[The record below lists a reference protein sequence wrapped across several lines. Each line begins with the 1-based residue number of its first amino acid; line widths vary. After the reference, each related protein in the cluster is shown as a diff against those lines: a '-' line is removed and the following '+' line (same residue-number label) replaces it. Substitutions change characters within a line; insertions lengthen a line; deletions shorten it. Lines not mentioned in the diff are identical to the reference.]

1 MKDSIIIK
9 SKIKENIEKVRV
21 SIHLPEDVLATKV
34 LPSNLTHFPN
44 FLRFLITYFCRHPR
58 RILEKV
64 KEWEEEGINIVI
76 TNLLNETGLAKSL
89 ADPKESIKVWKG
101 IIGEIMATAYV
112 LGFTDYAV
120 PIFKLRFAPNRR
132 LAMHGD
138 DLIGF
143 QFTET
148 GEPAFLLIGE
158 AKNWKDPKEAL
169 KAANATLLKVK
180 NSSPT
185 LLNFV
190 IEELDAQNRHQ
201 EAKMVQRFLN
211 KYSYSYKNEYLAF
224 VIADNSKWSD
234 NFFLEVSSNPAIPL
248 EAAVSLIPN
257 KIQELLVLP
266 REEEDIYL
274 TFPIIID
281 VDDMEDAKKLLGNL
295 DFKSQYSKLASA
307 ALANELQVVGRESI
321 RYELNPE
328 KIEKAARLLTYTGIR
343 PSRDRQE
350 EKENLLY
357 EAAKIF
363 ERLSIWDLERGD
375 KSRAMS
381 SIMNSAITY
390 SIAGYS
396 ANAKVLVEKA
406 INRIQDIEIPFP
418 LSVLKI
424 TNLFLSSRLSELEDE
439 LANILFDRPKYNL
452 EESRT
457 EEDWFKTLGEALA
470 YIGDRLVALAFA
482 NFLHYIR
489 TGKDE
494 FVKAALN
501 FLDRATKAYSFIGEH
516 QSYHLAM
523 IFKAY
528 FDKIATDSP
537 QSILPTFL
545 NERLDENWKHYIR
558 NLRLGKFPMIILW
571 KSQKKALEEGLLGP
585 NSLVLSM
592 PTSSGKTRTVEFAI
606 YKALRDNPDSLCV
619 YVVPT
624 RALAAEV
631 EESLSSRLGR
641 MGIGVSVLYG
651 GYDFSPF
658 EEEIIAENQVI
669 VLTPEKLD
677 LISRQNEEFKTRIS
691 LIIIDEAQE
700 IASSSKRS
708 LRAEFILSR
717 IIYLAEKNNA
727 RTLCLSAVIPN
738 SEDFAKWISGSTENN
753 IKIDWRP
760 TKHRYGYFGWFRGT
774 GQVVYPP
781 LKDEFPTENF
791 FIPRLFNKDEL
802 QNEDRRKTEVAARL
816 SLYYSKVGTTL
827 VFTTT
832 KPLVEEIVNIL
843 IKLLEVNPPEISLD
857 RERVVKE
864 CEAILGENHRLIKAI
879 KLGFCYH
886 HSDLPRS
893 VRRIIEKGTRNG
905 VLSLIVS
912 TTTLTQG
919 VNLPIRNVIV
929 HSLYYGRE
937 VPLTQFWNAVGRAGR
952 AGYETE
958 GHIIFCFFQDLKR
971 VIDSNL
977 EKSESF
983 ISSGIRL
990 LIGSRL
996 PSAKTVEEYIEKWAL
1011 VSTPQFR
1018 HGGEDYKSWGNRKKN
1033 NAQAVGNEI
1042 LSILDS
1048 QLLAWALEE
1057 SVDEIDDEIIER
1069 WLGKMLFSVQTLDIP
1084 EKIKLFKSG
1093 LKNRFLAVKRLVPDE
1108 SERKLFNRTG
1118 LSISDNRIVNEL
1130 AKEVKTELASL
1141 ASVDQLPKG
1150 FWINIYEK
1158 MKEAHEF
1165 SDIRKINVNVL
1176 IEWVAGK
1183 TYKAIADNFYNGEI
1197 EKTVKD
1203 VEKITF
1209 LLPWGLNALIQH
1221 LKTLVDENNV
1231 PNIIKNL
1238 SSIVYHGVPSIGS
1251 VYAINLGVHNRE
1263 IAIKMAE
1270 IYSVSHESFSYK
1282 EFKQWLQELDYS
1294 FWEANFQDKDKG
1306 IIDDCY
1312 QRVITKTYAEGK
1324 SELALEFYLKQL
1336 EPIEGI
1342 KKDSL
1347 IVVKYNNEFWV
1358 CTFDYKKVG
1367 KLTGTNIERLQ
1378 EIDRQKKDLVIEE
1391 LNRESKTLTV
1401 GII

>member
-1 MKDSIIIK
+1 LKASNNIK
-9 SKIKENIEKVRV
+9 SKIRENIEKVQV
-21 SIHLPEDVLATKV
+21 SIPFPEHFLATKV
-34 LPSNLTHFPN
+34 LPLNFINFPS
-44 FLRFLITYFCRHPR
+44 FLKFLIAYFCRHPR
-58 RILEKV
+58 RILEEV
-64 KEWEEEGINIVI
+64 RGREEEGINII
-76 TNLLNETGLAKSL
+76 INSLLKETGLTEDL
-89 ADPKESIKVWKG
+89 ARSTESNKVWKG
-101 IIGEIMATAYV
+101 TIGEVMATAYV
-112 LGFTDYAV
+112 MGFTDYAM

-138 DLIGF
+138 DLLGF
-143 QFTET
+143 KFTER
-148 GEPAFLLIGE
+148 GEPTFLLIGE
-158 AKNWKDPKEAL
+158 AKNWKDSKEAL

-190 IEELDAQNRHQ
+190 IEELDTQNRHQ
-201 EAKMVQRFLN
+201 EAIMVQRFLDEYN
-211 KYSYSYKNEYLAF
+211 YLYKTEYLAF
-224 VIADNSKWSD
+224 VVADNDKWSD
-234 NFFLEVSSNPAIPL
+234 EFFLEVSSNPAIPL
-248 EAAVSLIPN
+248 EAAVLLIPN
-257 KIQELLVLP
+257 KIQEFLVLP
-266 REEEDIYL
+266 EEEKDTYL
-274 TFPIIID
+274 TLPIIDID
-281 VDDMEDAKKLLGNL
+281 EEKDSTRLLGNPE
-295 DFKSQYSKLASA
+295 FISQYNRLASA
-307 ALANELQVVGRESI
+307 ALASELQVEGRETIQYRLSPAK
-321 RYELNPE
+321 LE
-328 KIEKAARLLTYTGIR
+328 KTARFLAYTGIR
-343 PSRDRQE
+343 LSRDRQE
-350 EKENLLY
+350 EKGDLLY
-357 EAAKIF
+357 KAAKIF
-363 ERLSIWDLERGD
+363 ERLSIWDLERGA
-375 KSRAMS
+375 KSRAIS

-396 ANAKVLVEKA
+396 ANAKVLVEKV

-418 LSVLKI
+418 LSILKI
-424 TNLFLSSRLSELEDE
+424 ANLFLLSKLSELEDE
-439 LANILFDRPKYNL
+439 LANILFDCPKYNL
-452 EESRT
+452 EKSRT
-457 EEDWFKTLGEALA
+457 EEDWFKTLGGALA

-482 NFLHYIR
+482 NFLHYMR
-489 TGKDE
+489 TGKSE
-494 FVKAALN
+494 LVKDALN
-501 FLDRATKAYSFIGEH
+501 FLTRATKAYSFIGEH
-516 QSYHLAM
+516 QSYHLAV
-523 IFKAY
+523 ILRAY
-528 FDKIATDSP
+528 FDKIAEDSP
-537 QSILPTFL
+537 QHLLPTIL
-545 NERLDENWKHYIR
+545 NERLDENWRSYIR
-558 NLRLGKFPMIILW
+558 SLRLGKFPMITLW
-571 KSQKKALEEGLLGP
+571 KSQKKALEGGLLSP
-585 NSLVLSM
+585 NSLILSM

-606 YKALRDNPDSLCV
+606 YKALRDNSNGLCV

-641 MGIGVSVLYG
+641 TGIGVSVLYG

-658 EEEIIAENQVI
+658 EEEILAENQVI

-677 LISRQNEEFKTRIS
+677 LISRQNEEFKTKIS

-700 IASSSKRS
+700 IASPSIRG

-738 SEDFAKWISGSTENN
+738 SEDFAKWISGSSENK

-760 TKHRYGYFGWFRGT
+760 TKHRYGFFQWFRGT

-781 LKDEFPTENF
+781 LPDEFPTENF
-791 FIPRLFNKDEL
+791 FIPRLFKKDEL
-802 QNEDRRKTEVAARL
+802 QNEDRRETEVAARL
-816 SLYYSKVGTTL
+816 SLYYTKVGTTL

-832 KPLVEEIVNIL
+832 KPLVEEIVDIL
-843 IKLLEVNPPEISLD
+843 IKLLEINPPEISLD

-864 CEAILGENHRLIKAI
+864 CEAILGEKHRLIKAI

-893 VRRIIEKGTRNG
+893 VRRIIEKGIRNG

-929 HSLYYGRE
+929 HSLRYGRE
-937 VPLTQFWNAVGRAGR
+937 VPLTQFWNVVGRAGR

-971 VIDSNL
+971 VIDLNL

-996 PSAKTVEEYIEKWAL
+996 PSSRTGEEFIEKWAL
-1011 VSTPQFR
+1011 ASTPQFR
-1018 HGGEDYKSWGNRKKN
+1018 KDWENYGSWGNRKEK
-1033 NAQAVGNEI
+1033 NAQVAGNEV

-1057 SVDEIDDEIIER
+1057 SIEEIDDEVIEK

-1093 LKNRFLAVKRLVPDE
+1093 LKNRFLAVKRSVPDE
-1108 SERKLFNRTG
+1108 SERKLFNQTG
-1118 LSISDNRIVNEL
+1118 LSISSNRIVNEL
-1130 AKEVKTELASL
+1130 AKEVKTKLDSL
-1141 ASVDQLPKG
+1141 ASVDQLPKE
-1150 FWINIYEK
+1150 FWINIHEK
-1158 MKEAHEF
+1158 MKEAPEF

-1176 IEWVAGK
+1176 VEWVAGK

-1209 LLPWGLNALIQH
+1209 LLPWGMNALIQH
-1221 LKTLVDENNV
+1221 LKTLVDENNI

-1238 SSIVYHGVPSIGS
+1238 SSILFHGVPSIGA
-1251 VYAINLGVHNRE
+1251 VYAINLGVHDRE
-1263 IAIKMAE
+1263 MAIKIAE
-1270 IYSVSHESFSYK
+1270 IYSISHESVSYK
-1282 EFKQWLQELDYS
+1282 EFKKWLQELEYS
-1294 FWEANFQDKDKG
+1294 FWEANFQNKDKD
-1306 IIDDCY
+1306 IIVDCY
-1312 QRVITKTYAEGK
+1312 QRVITKTYVEGK
-1324 SELALEFYLKQL
+1324 SKPTLEFYLGKL

-1342 KKDSL
+1342 RKDNL

-1358 CTFDYKKVG
+1358 CTFDYKKVA
-1367 KLTGTNIERLQ
+1367 KLTGTNVKRLQ

-1391 LNRESKTLTV
+1391 LNWESKTLTV
-1401 GII
+1401 SII

>member
-1 MKDSIIIK
+1 LETSNKIK
-9 SKIKENIEKVRV
+9 SKIRENIEKVQV
-21 SIHLPEDVLATKV
+21 SIPLPKHFLATKV
-34 LPSNLTHFPN
+34 LPSNLINLPN
-44 FLRFLITYFCRHPR
+44 FLKFLIAYFCRHPR
-58 RILEKV
+58 RILEEV
-64 KEWEEEGINIVI
+64 KKLEEEGINIVI
-76 TNLLNETGLAKSL
+76 SSLLKETGLTEDL
-89 ADPKESIKVWKG
+89 ARSINSIKVWKG
-101 IIGEIMATAYV
+101 TIGEAMATAYV
-112 LGFTDYAV
+112 MGFTDYAM

-138 DLIGF
+138 DLLGF
-143 QFTET
+143 KFTER

-158 AKNWKDPKEAL
+158 AKNWKNSKEAL

-201 EAKMVQRFLN
+201 EAIMVQRFLDEYN
-211 KYSYSYKNEYLAF
+211 YLYKTEYLAF
-224 VIADNSKWSD
+224 VVADNDEWSD
-234 NFFLEVSSNPAIPL
+234 EFFLEVSSNPAIPL
-248 EAAVSLIPN
+248 EVAVSLIPN
-257 KIQELLVLP
+257 KIQESLALP
-266 REEEDIYL
+266 EEKKNTYL
-274 TFPIIID
+274 TLPIIDID
-281 VDDMEDAKKLLGNL
+281 EVKDSTRLLDNP
-295 DFKSQYSKLASA
+295 DFKSQYNRLASA
-307 ALANELQVVGRESI
+307 VLASELQVEDRETIQYKLS
-321 RYELNPE
+321 PE
-328 KIEKAARLLTYTGIR
+328 KLEKAARLLTYTGIR
-343 PSRDRQE
+343 PSKDKQE

-357 EAAKIF
+357 EAARIF

-375 KSRAMS
+375 KSKAIS
-381 SIMNSAITY
+381 SIINSAITY

-396 ANAKVLVEKA
+396 ANAKVLVEKV
-406 INRIQDIEIPFP
+406 INKIQDIEIPFS
-418 LSVLKI
+418 LSVLNI
-424 TNLFLSSRLSELEDE
+424 ANLFLSSKLSELEDE
-439 LANILFDRPKYNL
+439 LANILFDCPKCNL
-452 EESRT
+452 EKSRT
-457 EEDWFKTLGEALA
+457 EEDWFKTLGGALA

-482 NFLHYIR
+482 NFLHYMR

-494 FVKAALN
+494 LVKDTLN
-501 FLDRATKAYSFIGEH
+501 FLTRAMKAYSSIGEH
-516 QSYHLAM
+516 QSYHLA
-523 IFKAY
+523 IILRKY
-528 FDKIATDSP
+528 FEKIADDSP
-537 QSILPTFL
+537 QNILPTFL
-545 NERLDENWKHYIR
+545 KERLDETWKHYIR
-558 NLRLGKFPMIILW
+558 NLRLGKFPMITLW
-571 KSQKKALEEGLLGP
+571 KSQKKALEGGLLGS
-585 NSLVLSM
+585 NSLILSM

-606 YKALRDNPDSLCV
+606 YKAFRDNPNGLCV

-641 MGIGVSVLYG
+641 MGIGVSALYG

-658 EEEIIAENQVI
+658 EEEILAENQVI

-677 LISRQNEEFKTRIS
+677 LISRQNEEFKTKIS

-700 IASSSKRS
+700 IASPSTRG

-717 IIYLAEKNNA
+717 IIYLVEKNNA
-727 RTLCLSAVIPN
+727 RTLCLSAVIQN
-738 SEDFAKWISGSTENN
+738 SEDFAKWISGSAENK
-753 IKIDWRP
+753 IEIDWRP
-760 TKHRYGYFGWFRGT
+760 TKHRYGFFQWFRET

-781 LKDEFPTENF
+781 LRNEFPTKNF
-791 FIPRLFNKDEL
+791 FVPRLFKKDEL

-816 SLYYSKVGTTL
+816 ALYYSKVGTTL

-832 KPLVEEIVNIL
+832 KLLVEEIVDIL
-843 IKLLEVNPPEISLD
+843 IKLLEINPPEISID
-857 RERVVKE
+857 KERIVKE
-864 CEAILGENHRLIKAI
+864 CGAILGENHRLIKAI

-893 VRRIIEKGTRNG
+893 VRRIVEKGIRNG

-919 VNLPIRNVIV
+919 VNLPIRNIIV

-971 VIDSNL
+971 VVDSDL

-996 PSAKTVEEYIEKWAL
+996 PSAKTVEEYIERWAL

-1018 HGGEDYKSWGNRKKN
+1018 REGADYKSWGNIKKN
-1033 NAQAVGNEI
+1033 NAQVVEKEI

-1057 SVDEIDDEIIER
+1057 SIEEIDDEIIEK
-1069 WLGKMLFSVQTLDIP
+1069 WLGKMLFSAQTLDIP

-1093 LKNRFLAVKRLVPDE
+1093 LKNRFLAVRRSVPNE

-1118 LSISDNRIVNEL
+1118 LSISDNRIVNGL
-1130 AKEVKTELASL
+1130 AKEVKTELDSL
-1141 ASVDQLPKG
+1141 ASVDQLPKE
-1150 FWINIYEK
+1150 FWINIHKK
-1158 MKEAHEF
+1158 MKEAREF
-1165 SDIRKINVNVL
+1165 SDIRKIKVNVL
-1176 IEWVAGK
+1176 VEWVAGK
-1183 TYKAIADNFYNGEI
+1183 TYKAIADNFYNGKI

-1221 LKTLVDENNV
+1221 LKTLVDENNI
-1231 PNIIKNL
+1231 PNIINNL

-1251 VYAINLGVHNRE
+1251 VYAINLGVHDRE
-1263 IAIKMAE
+1263 TAIKMAE
-1270 IYSVSHESFSYK
+1270 IYSISHESVSYK

-1294 FWEANFQDKDKG
+1294 FWEANFQDIDKD

-1312 QRVITKTYAEGK
+1312 QRAIAKTYAEGK
-1324 SELALEFYLKQL
+1324 SKLTLEFYLKQL
-1336 EPIEGI
+1336 EPKEGI
-1342 KKDSL
+1342 KKDNL
-1347 IVVKYNNEFWV
+1347 IVVKHNNEFWV

-1367 KLTGTNIERLQ
+1367 KLAGANVERLQ
-1378 EIDRQKKDLVIEE
+1378 EIDRQKKDLVIKE
-1391 LNRESKTLTV
+1391 LNMESKTLTV
-1401 GII
+1401 DII